1 MKSLVLLGIFSI
13 TDLKHRVKMTE
24 EDKNG
29 GILCSLLTI

>member
-1 MKSLVLLGIFSI
+1 MKSLLLLGIFSN

-29 GILCSLLTI
+29 EISYSLLTI

>member
-1 MKSLVLLGIFSI
+1 MKSLVLLGIFSN

-29 GILCSLLTI
+29 EILCSLSTI